1 MSNNDFLSRRELLR
15 SSALWFG
22 NLAFLSLL
30 AEQSMASGG
39 SVLGN
44 GFQGG
49 GKGKESL
56 NPLAPKAPQ
65 FPARAKRVIFVF
77 LHVIIFII
85 IHLHKL
91 VGSTHCFCTV
101 CVRVCVGVCVCVC
114 VCVCVFVCRCVC
126 ACV

>member
-15 SSALWFG
+15 SSALGFG

-77 LHVIIFII
+77 LHGGPSQVD
-85 IHLHKL
+85 
-91 VGSTHCFCTV
+91 T
-101 CVRVCVGVCVCVC
+101 
-114 VCVCVFVCRCVC
+114 
-126 ACV
+126 